1 MFYGL
6 LHVAEVCSKSYLD
19 LYAPSLKQQYGILNT
34 DFSDEGLAEFFS
46 KLSVA
51 EKAIKTADKNT
62 TTERSA
68 SQTHRNKHMD
78 PSTATKP
85 TSIKPAATKPTTA
98 EPAAKTPSTDTTRQI
113 QVNKSRAGVSNEEGG
128 VVKHPGLL
136 KSQGFDNGAE
146 QQEAHGSGKA
156 VSRKQLGRGT
166 IAPYRSSAKSG
177 GVNTG
182 KGEGKTAPIA
192 SKEPTTAM

>member
-1 MFYGL
+1 
-6 LHVAEVCSKSYLD
+6 V
-19 LYAPSLKQQYGILNT
+19 
-34 DFSDEGLAEFFS
+34 
-46 KLSVA
+46 SVA
-51 EKAIKTADKNT
+51 EKAIKTVDKNT

-98 EPAAKTPSTDTTRQI
+98 KPAAKTRMTRQI
-113 QVNKSRAGVSNEEGG
+113 QVNKSREEGG
-128 VVKHPGLL
+128 VVKPPGLL

-156 VSRKQLGRGT
+156 VSRKQLGKGT
-166 IAPYRSSAKSG
+166 IAPYRSSAKSA